1 MQADVGRAV
10 GEGSVDYRLDD
21 LSRPCRRH
29 AAAGAERPEVDLEA
43 QCLGSVDSRCHVWAR
58 FALDERFD
66 CELEQ
71 QHADEL

>member
-1 MQADVGRAV
+1 MQADVCRPV
-10 GEGSVDYRLDD
+10 GERSVDYSLDD
-21 LSRPCRRH
+21 LTRPCRRH

-43 QCLGSVDSRCHVWAR
+43 QGLGGLDSRCDVRTR